1 MKDIEL
7 FNKEGT
13 QTLSKQTMNSL
24 NAWFDRFETL
34 GNDLLL
40 HCLTQEYRTIFI
52 RNILPMLKV
61 FSWKLS

>member
-13 QTLSKQTMNSL
+13 QTLSKQTINSL

-40 HCLTQEYRTIFI
+40 HCLTQ
-52 RNILPMLKV
+52 
-61 FSWKLS
+61 